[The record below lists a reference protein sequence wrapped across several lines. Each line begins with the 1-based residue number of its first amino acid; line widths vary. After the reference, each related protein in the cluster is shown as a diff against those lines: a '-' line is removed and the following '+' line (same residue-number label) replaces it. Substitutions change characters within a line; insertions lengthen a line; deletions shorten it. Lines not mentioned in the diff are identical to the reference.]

1 MVETLQTMI
10 DDGKRIANLFEKLT
24 DNDKNM
30 ALVYLSALL
39 DKELADT
46 ERAEKA
52 GQEGKVKK
60 ILIRL
65 LLRGRK
71 RYLDIVW
78 VKGKVYKVEIE
89 EFIPAEKWVAKTKKA
104 LQNAELNSKQVIFS
118 IEEQQIPFFQ

>member
-1 MVETLQTMI
+1 MVELQTMI

-52 GQEGKVKK
+52 GQEGD
-60 ILIRL
+60 RN
-65 LLRGRK
+65 
-71 RYLDIVW
+71 
-78 VKGKVYKVEIE
+78 
-89 EFIPAEKWVAKTKKA
+89 EF
-104 LQNAELNSKQVIFS
+104 SKYS
-118 IEEQQIPFFQ
+118 DE

>member
-39 DKELADT
+39 DKELADA

-52 GQEGKVKK
+52 G
-60 ILIRL
+60 
-65 LLRGRK
+65 
-71 RYLDIVW
+71 
-78 VKGKVYKVEIE
+78 
-89 EFIPAEKWVAKTKKA
+89 
-104 LQNAELNSKQVIFS
+104 
-118 IEEQQIPFFQ
+118 

>member
-1 MVETLQTMI
+1 MTKTTEDKRLKEVKKVIEEWDTYPRETQIALESAISMARILTMI
-10 DDGKRIANLFEKLT
+10 R
-24 DNDKNM
+24 DN
-30 ALVYLSALL
+30 
-39 DKELADT
+39 
-46 ERAEKA
+46 EKA

-78 VKGKVYKVEIE
+78 VKGKAYKVEIE

-104 LQNAELNSKQVIFS
+104 LKNAELNSKQVIFS

>member
-1 MVETLQTMI
+1 MFTTKHKGGSKMAETLQTMI

-52 GQEGKVKK
+52 G
-60 ILIRL
+60 
-65 LLRGRK
+65 
-71 RYLDIVW
+71 
-78 VKGKVYKVEIE
+78 
-89 EFIPAEKWVAKTKKA
+89 
-104 LQNAELNSKQVIFS
+104 
-118 IEEQQIPFFQ
+118 

>member
-1 MVETLQTMI
+1 MYKVHKKGGVKMVETLQTMM

-52 GQEGKVKK
+52 G
-60 ILIRL
+60 
-65 LLRGRK
+65 
-71 RYLDIVW
+71 
-78 VKGKVYKVEIE
+78 
-89 EFIPAEKWVAKTKKA
+89 
-104 LQNAELNSKQVIFS
+104 
-118 IEEQQIPFFQ
+118 

>member
-24 DNDKNM
+24 DIDKNM

-52 GQEGKVKK
+52 EQEGD
-60 ILIRL
+60 RN
-65 LLRGRK
+65 
-71 RYLDIVW
+71 
-78 VKGKVYKVEIE
+78 
-89 EFIPAEKWVAKTKKA
+89 EF
-104 LQNAELNSKQVIFS
+104 SKYS
-118 IEEQQIPFFQ
+118 DE

>member
-1 MVETLQTMI
+1 MAETLQTMI

-52 GQEGKVKK
+52 G
-60 ILIRL
+60 
-65 LLRGRK
+65 
-71 RYLDIVW
+71 
-78 VKGKVYKVEIE
+78 
-89 EFIPAEKWVAKTKKA
+89 
-104 LQNAELNSKQVIFS
+104 
-118 IEEQQIPFFQ
+118 